1 MPTVFIPAQLKSLT
15 GGVSQVEMEADNVR
29 QVIEQL
35 DQQFPGIRDR
45 LCDGDD
51 LARTLQVSVDS
62 SMGSRGLRTQVGDAR
77 EVHFLPVIGGGS

>member
-1 MPTVFIPAQLKSLT
+1 MPIVFIPAQLKSLT
-15 GGVSQVEMEADNVR
+15 GGVSQVEMEADNIR

-45 LCDGDD
+45 LCDGDE

-62 SMGSRGLRTQVGDAR
+62 SMGARGLRTKVGDAR
-77 EVHFLPVIGGGS
+77 EVHFLPVIGGG

>member
-35 DQQFPGIRDR
+35 EQQFPGIRDR
-45 LCDGDD
+45 LCDGDE
-51 LARTLQVSVDS
+51 LAPTLQVSVDS
-62 SMGSRGLRTQVGDAR
+62 SMGSRGLRTRVAGAR
-77 EVHFLPVIGGGS
+77 EVHFLPVIGGG

>member
-1 MPTVFIPAQLKSLT
+1 MPIVFIPAQLKSLT

>member
-45 LCDGDD
+45 LCDGDE

-62 SMGSRGLRTQVGDAR
+62 SMGSRGLRTRVRDAR
-77 EVHFLPVIGGGS
+77 EVHFLPVIGGG